1 MVKAAKDGEDKT
13 ENSHQERLRVFT
25 SVCCAKARIFHI
37 SQAVSQVVKSDD
49 DVTVCSL

>member
-37 SQAVSQVVKSDD
+37 SQVVKSVHD